1 MLEKASAAALSSSDF
16 SCPSA
21 HLPGDPSALVPVDYG
36 PEDFLPS
43 HPTGWGFEIFI
54 QEPSGRYVKSYL
66 FLI

>member
-43 HPTGWGFEIFI
+43 HPTG
-54 QEPSGRYVKSYL
+54 
-66 FLI
+66 